1 MSQHTL
7 EQYRE
12 LVDRTKGEVLRASL
26 NMYRSG
32 LVAAVWGNVSAR
44 VPGTD
49 LVVITPSGVD
59 YEMLVEEMLCVID
72 LNTEEVVEGSYK
84 PSSERLL
91 HLTVYRARE
100 DVFGVMHTHSNYASA
115 FSVAHKDIPPVVEDL
130 AQVVGG
136 PVTCSKYALP
146 GTPDLGRN
154 VVKALGKKGAVLLA
168 NHGVVGVGHTV
179 DEAFRT
185 CLIVEKG
192 AQIHA
197 VAKLIG
203 NPVLLSL
210 EDVEHLRH
218 EYRHSYGQK

>member
-1 MSQHTL
+1 MTQQIL
-7 EQYRE
+7 EQNRE
-12 LVDRTKGEVLRASL
+12 LVARTKGEVLRASL

-59 YEMLVEEMLCVID
+59 YETLTEDMLCVMD

-91 HLTVYRARE
+91 HLAVYRARE
-100 DVFGVMHTHSNYASA
+100 DVLGVMHTHSNYASA

-136 PVTCSKYALP
+136 SVTCSKYALP
-146 GTPDLGRN
+146 GTPDLGKN

-197 VAKLIG
+197 FAKMIG